1 MISDDLKYWNAL
13 NQNLRIG
20 ARRFKKLYTHFETME
35 QVWFADSL
43 ELSKAGLEDKV
54 IDYILVKRP
63 TISVDSEM
71 EKLEKENIHI
81 ITIKDKAYPK
91 LLKEIYDPPALLY
104 VRGELKEQDE
114 FAISVVGTRK
124 ISQYGKQVIP
134 DIVHELAS
142 NKITIISGL
151 ALGADTFAHQAAI
164 AASGRTIAVLGSGL
178 DHQHIY
184 PYCNKS
190 LSEIVSQHGAVI
202 SEYPI
207 NTLPLKQHFPARNRI
222 VSGMSL
228 GILVIEAPSDSGA
241 LITAKFGLEHNR
253 DIFAIPGS
261 IYSQNSI
268 GPNNLIKQGAKLIT
282 CAQDILDELN
292 LSLATSY
299 QQTKEIVPE
308 SKEEEILLK
317 IITKE
322 PVHIDKIVQQSKMP
336 SSQVSAT
343 LTMMEMKGKVRN
355 LGAMNYVLAR

>member
-1 MISDDLKYWNAL
+1 MNNDLKYWNAL
-13 NQNLRIG
+13 NQNLKIG
-20 ARRFKKLYTHFETME
+20 ARRFKKIYNYFSDME
-35 QVWFADSL
+35 QAWHADSL

-63 TISVDSEM
+63 TISIDFEM
-71 EKLEKENIHI
+71 ERLEKENIQI
-81 ITIKDKAYPK
+81 ITIKDKKYPK

-124 ISQYGKQVIP
+124 ISQYGKQVVP

-151 ALGADTFAHQAAI
+151 ALGTDTFAHQAAI
-164 AASGRTIAVLGSGL
+164 AAQGRTIAVLGSGL
-178 DHQHIY
+178 DRQHIY

-190 LSEIVSQHGAVI
+190 LSEIISQHGAII
-202 SEYPI
+202 SEYPLG
-207 NTLPLKQHFPARNRI
+207 TLPLKQHFPARNRI

-228 GILVIEAPSDSGA
+228 GILIIEAPMDSGA

-253 DIFAIPGS
+253 DIFSIPGS
-261 IYSQNSI
+261 IYSENSK

-299 QQTKEIVPE
+299 QQTKKIVPE
-308 SKEEEILLK
+308 SKEEEILLN

-322 PVHIDKIVQQSKMP
+322 PLHIDKIVQQSKMP
-336 SSQVSAT
+336 ASQVSAS
-343 LTMMEMKGKVRN
+343 LTIMEMKGKVRN